1 MRLSQKTLKKRFD
14 KFNKE
19 YFNGE
24 LVEPDFVITGN
35 RWVAGMFNCKVI
47 LDDDNGEEYASELI
61 NIRIYLSKYLLK
73 NDRILNNILLHE
85 MIHYYGYYMNL
96 DINGEHGDFF
106 MSMADEINKD
116 GYNIQQYY
124 EED

>member
-1 MRLSQKTLKKRFD
+1 MRLSQKMLKKRFD
-14 KFNKE
+14 KFNKK

-24 LVEPDFVITGN
+24 LVEPDFVVTGN

-47 LDDDNGEEYASELI
+47 LDDDNGEEYASELVK
-61 NIRIYLSKYLLK
+61 IRIYLSKYLLK
-73 NDRILNNILLHE
+73 NNRILDNILLHE

-96 DINGEHGDFF
+96 DINGEHSDFF

>member
-1 MRLSQKTLKKRFD
+1 MLKKRFD
-14 KFNKE
+14 KFNKK

-24 LVEPDFVITGN
+24 LVEPDFVVTGN

-47 LDDDNGEEYASELI
+47 LDDDNGEEYASELVK
-61 NIRIYLSKYLLK
+61 IRIYLSKYLLK
-73 NDRILNNILLHE
+73 NNRILDNILLHE

-96 DINGEHGDFF
+96 DINGEHSDFF

>member
-106 MSMADEINKD
+106 MAMADEINKD
-116 GYNIQQYY
+116 GYSIQQYY

>member
-96 DINGEHGDFF
+96 DINGEHGNFF
-106 MSMADEINKD
+106 MAMADEINKD
-116 GYNIQQYY
+116 GYSIQQYY
-124 EED
+124 DEN

>member
-106 MSMADEINKD
+106 MAMADEINKD
-116 GYNIQQYY
+116 GYSIQQYY
-124 EED
+124 EEN